1 MVDEEWDTSPTKIGL
16 CSKTKPAHA
25 MPQSRRSAWQITSAI
40 ENCDPSVETNM
51 VVSDVPST
59 KKSSQLKMPARQV
72 FTVLNYWFLYETSVD
87 AKLVESDNP
96 STISSS
102 GEVGPRLKLDEEM
115 KSNYGRR
122 LRKNG
127 LGMSQKFGHLESSSD
142 SVRSEFRTVRPNK
155 IPMLEMRGPIE
166 ASAMN
171 DAASRTM
178 MRNKHL
184 PRTHRWSNGLHE
196 RCCVPDKYARR
207 IFGRFLFKL
216 VSLIYRS
223 ASSPTS
229 PFSGQFFP
237 SNPNFIKFYEYFSS
251 ILIRPVQNCV
261 SATTSR
267 FHETIHTYPSASE
280 FAIWGSCEVFR
291 LA

>member
-1 MVDEEWDTSPTKIGL
+1 MVDEGRDTSPAKSGPCPGTEL
-16 CSKTKPAHA
+16 VHA
-25 MPQSRRSAWQITSAI
+25 INHS
-40 ENCDPSVETNM
+40 
-51 VVSDVPST
+51 
-59 KKSSQLKMPARQV
+59 KMPARQA
-72 FTVLNYWFLYETSVD
+72 FTVFNYKISGD
-87 AKLVESDNP
+87 AKLVECEIRSI
-96 STISSS
+96 ISSS

-122 LRKNG
+122 LHKNRLHTSQRLG
-127 LGMSQKFGHLESSSD
+127 LPESALD
-142 SVRSEFRTVRPNK
+142 SVRSDFRPNK

-184 PRTHRWSNGLHE
+184 PRTHRWSNELHE
-196 RCCVPDKYARR
+196 RCSVPDKYARR

-229 PFSGQFFP
+229 PFLGQFFP